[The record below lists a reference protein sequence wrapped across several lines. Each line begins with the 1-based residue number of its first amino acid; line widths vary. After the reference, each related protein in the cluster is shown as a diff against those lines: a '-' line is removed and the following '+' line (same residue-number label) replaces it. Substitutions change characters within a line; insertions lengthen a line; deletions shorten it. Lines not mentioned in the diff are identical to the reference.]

1 MPNKKYSI
9 VELCEELEIN
19 ESEIFKTIEREWIVP
34 LHGKGDVFNEED
46 LSRLQLILELKNDF
60 HVNNEGIDLVL
71 HLIDQL
77 HSFQRILRR
86 MQLNDSQES

>member
-34 LHGKGDVFNEED
+34 LHGNGDIFNEED